1 VRSLLQIGEIL
12 EQPVESNHHT
22 LLTLAEEIMEN
33 WIMHKEES
41 PTQESKEGF
50 RLLALQKQGA
60 KGDPSFN
67 ACRETCREVA
77 YHHNLI
83 ESKQSDEHTLEMMQ
97 FVVQHIHLF
106 ISGKIEESALGNFC
120 CSSKPIQQ
128 S

>member
-1 VRSLLQIGEIL
+1 MRSLLQIAEIL
-12 EQPVESNHHT
+12 EQPIESNHHI

-33 WIMHKEES
+33 WIIHKEES
-41 PTQESKEGF
+41 PTQDSKEGF

-83 ESKQSDEHTLEMMQ
+83 ESNQSDEHNLEMMQ

-106 ISGKIEESALGNFC
+106 ISGKMEESALGNFC
-120 CSSKPIQQ
+120 CSSKPIRQ